1 MQFHLWEYSLPAI
14 RMIEGGELSLLLLL
28 NSYSCPFIRQ
38 VFVVYRSFKVL
49 TLFSFLIGTQLHYF
63 PFLSH
68 IWKAKRRPWRLGFVW
83 TLILGRLNTND
94 IRQRL
99 VPVNPCVWTYIWYAS
114 RIVRLITTFSII
126 VLLCGGFVLL
136 MWFCGRKWVCPSLSK
151 SMNFLSGFGVLV
163 VRMKRFFG
171 SLNTALGTLLI
182 DICIR
187 PCYVNEFHSTFPF
200 GWWMFFKCVGGGV
213 SYFFSLS

>member
-1 MQFHLWEYSLPAI
+1 MQFHLWEYSLPAL
-14 RMIEGGELSLLLLL
+14 RMIEGGELSLLLLLL

-49 TLFSFLIGTQLHYF
+49 TFFSFLIGTQLHYF

-99 VPVNPCVWTYIWYAS
+99 VPVNPCVWAYIWYAS

-151 SMNFLSGFGVLV
+151 SMNFLSGFGGQDEKILWVFKQ
-163 VRMKRFFG
+163 R
-171 SLNTALGTLLI
+171 ALGTLLI

-200 GWWMFFKCVGGGV
+200 WLMGV
-213 SYFFSLS
+213 F